1 MRSEKREKTKKN
13 FSDVVNSETSEF
25 SDVSLFTTSKKFFFF
40 FFSSLLFFFFS
51 SLLFSSTYLVKN
63 FV

>member
-1 MRSEKREKTKKN
+1 MRSEKREKPKKN
-13 FSDVVNSETSEF
+13 FSDVVNSETSEN
-25 SDVSLFTTSKKFFFF
+25 SDVSLFTTSKKLVFFFF
-40 FFSSLLFFFFS
+40 F